1 MTLHGSQSQAS
12 SGVDIRELAAIDV
25 RRSENTATRLQGGG
39 AESGGRVQETVFV
52 TELYD
57 GCKLISYRHH
67 HIYSLHAMYFSLC
80 LSIIGQAEATL
91 NSTQN
96 NTTNI
101 QHIVAVGYQRGHPFP
116 CLYIT
121 VFSNPAP
128 RLQVCSI
135 KSVTGSLK

>member
-39 AESGGRVQETVFV
+39 SESGGGRVQETVFV
-52 TELYD
+52 SELYD

-67 HIYSLHAMYFSLC
+67 HIYSLHAMYFGLC

-91 NSTQN
+91 NST
-96 NTTNI
+96 
-101 QHIVAVGYQRGHPFP
+101 
-116 CLYIT
+116 
-121 VFSNPAP
+121 SD
-128 RLQVCSI
+128 
-135 KSVTGSLK
+135 